1 MNAHQHQDNQQR
13 DALWCWL
20 SFADLTADR
29 TRIDEALLQLV
40 RQTSTPATV
49 TLTPQLL
56 AAVLQLYLAGTIA
69 DDDLADWAHVV
80 ELRHDIDSGA
90 VEGFIYALAN
100 AEQMGGISTASVLRM
115 LALLTD

>member
-1 MNAHQHQDNQQR
+1 MNAHQQ
-13 DALWCWL
+13 ALWCWL

-29 TRIDEALLQLV
+29 ARIDEALLQLV
-40 RQTSTPATV
+40 RQTTTAATV

-56 AAVLQLYLAGTIA
+56 AAVLQLYLAGTIS
-69 DDDLADWAHVV
+69 DDDVADWAHVV
-80 ELRHDIDSGA
+80 EMRNDIDSSA
-90 VEGFIYALAN
+90 VEGFVYALAN